1 MKSRDIVILRILL
14 IMVMRQI
21 VCQRNVLC
29 EIAGDLIMSYVNLNL
44 WRTCYYEK
52 SKRQRNNYNWY
63 NDR

>member
-1 MKSRDIVILRILL
+1 
-14 IMVMRQI
+14 MVMRQI